1 MLCCFTK
8 RRFIFPNLEKL
19 RPLGQPDLS
28 FMNCLHHSSF
38 PQDWKVE
45 KEKNSQI
52 SNFVRPRLL
61 FQKLKNSHQIA
72 KPETEDIEFLAHVLQ
87 LKRRHYFQLD

>member
-1 MLCCFTK
+1 MTLTMVIQAIPEGTHFFSQDNVHWMLCCFTK

-45 KEKNSQI
+45 KEKILKSQT
-52 SNFVRPRLL
+52 LL
-61 FQKLKNSHQIA
+61 
-72 KPETEDIEFLAHVLQ
+72 D
-87 LKRRHYFQLD
+87 LDCYSRN